1 MELRCKYN
9 LVINHKKVLRIMKEN
24 DVLCVTK
31 KKAKYKS
38 YHGEVG
44 KIAVNKLER
53 NFTSNKPFKKI
64 CTDVTEFKVGEK
76 RQYLSCAIDLYSR
89 KIIGYSL
96 SSSPTVDFVMDSIK
110 PFIEDASNSIIH
122 SDQGFQYQNKKYH
135 RLLEKHNSSL
145 SMSRKGNCLDNSPIE
160 NFFSILKNEMYHRT
174 DFEDTNHL
182 RNEIINYIQYYNTE
196 RISLKLKGMT
206 PSEYLKSFQY

>member
-1 MELRCKYN
+1 LKRINKSDEQEIVITKAIIDICNKHKRRYGYRRVTMELRCKYN

-110 PFIEDASNSIIH
+110 PFI
-122 SDQGFQYQNKKYH
+122 
-135 RLLEKHNSSL
+135 
-145 SMSRKGNCLDNSPIE
+145 
-160 NFFSILKNEMYHRT
+160 
-174 DFEDTNHL
+174 
-182 RNEIINYIQYYNTE
+182 
-196 RISLKLKGMT
+196 
-206 PSEYLKSFQY
+206 